1 MTDPTAPREL
11 TYDERATWGEC
22 PVCHAKQG
30 EWCDGAYGIA
40 LGRTANGELPEHGVH
55 LGRLQRA
62 PKRVRMV
69 VCE

>member
-1 MTDPTAPREL
+1 MTDHPAPRDL

-22 PVCHAKQG
+22 PVCHAKPG
-30 EWCDGAYGIA
+30 EWCSGAYGIG
-40 LGRTANGELPEHGVH
+40 LGRTVYGALPNQGVH
-55 LGRLQRA
+55 LGRLQHA